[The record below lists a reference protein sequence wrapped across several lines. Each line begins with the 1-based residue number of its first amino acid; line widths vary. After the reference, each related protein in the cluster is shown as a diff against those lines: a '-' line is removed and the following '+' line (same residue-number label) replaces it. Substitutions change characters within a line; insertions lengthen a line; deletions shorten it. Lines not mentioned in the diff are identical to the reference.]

1 MARRSR
7 TPILISTVVVAACL
21 AILVPQGCSGKP
33 TGEIN
38 GNVICGG
45 IPVLWG
51 EVMLQDPDGHC
62 VSGAIDHGHF
72 TIVNAPLGAM
82 QVTVTGLL
90 RPPVGDRRDVQKRLY
105 EEMEKA
111 KKKAEAAGKTFT
123 ADDYDDPNG
132 VPKKYSVARTS
143 GLTFEVKPGHQNF
156 DLELEATPAE

>member
-1 MARRSR
+1 MARKSAA
-7 TPILISTVVVAACL
+7 PILISTVVVAACL
-21 AILVPQGCSGKP
+21 AFLVPQGCSGKP
-33 TGEIN
+33 TGEIS

-51 EVMLQDPDGHC
+51 EVMLQDPEGHC

-72 TIVNAPLGAM
+72 TILNAPVGPM

-90 RPPVGDRRDVQKRLY
+90 HPPVGDRKAVQQRRY

-111 KKKAEAAGKTFT
+111 KKKAEDAGKTFT

-143 GLTFEVKPGHQNF
+143 ELTFEVRPGRQNF